1 MEFLSWKTK
10 KRLILG
16 GFVVEILLILV
27 GIVMILTGNSLL
39 DWAKMSFEKPDF
51 ETIWAGI
58 VLISSGIFDILVA
71 FSVLGLA
78 VLRQISGLGKGVKS

>member
-1 MEFLSWKTK
+1 MGFLSWKAK
-10 KRLILG
+10 KVLILVCFVAELLLILG
-16 GFVVEILLILV
+16 

-51 ETIWAGI
+51 EAIWAGI

-78 VLRQISGLGKGVKS
+78 VLKQISKIKE

>member
-1 MEFLSWKTK
+1 MDFLSLKAK
-10 KRLILG
+10 KILILVCFVAELLLILG
-16 GFVVEILLILV
+16 

-51 ETIWAGI
+51 EAIWAGI

-78 VLRQISGLGKGVKS
+78 VLKQISRLDKD

>member
-1 MEFLSWKTK
+1 MGFLSWKAK
-10 KRLILG
+10 KVLILVCFVAELLLILG
-16 GFVVEILLILV
+16 

-51 ETIWAGI
+51 EAIWAGI

-78 VLRQISGLGKGVKS
+78 VLKQISKIEE

>member
-1 MEFLSWKTK
+1 MNFLSWKAK
-10 KRLILG
+10 KVLILVCFVAELLLILG
-16 GFVVEILLILV
+16 

-51 ETIWAGI
+51 EAIWAGI

-78 VLRQISGLGKGVKS
+78 VLKQISKIKE